1 MKKYIFLFFAVCA
14 FSVYANAQNRT
25 GDCTSYTSDDR
36 SVTFY
41 LNDSSAIQLRLCS
54 QSTVRIWFSP
64 DGSFQRNNP
73 SFAVVNED
81 LEDVGTVHVDE
92 QNACYEIFTPKLR
105 IRVNKSPFNLQI
117 FDKYQKLLFSDYADK
132 GHISNGQRK
141 LEYKTLRRDEHF
153 FGLGEKTGKLDRR
166 GEAYKMWNSDKPCY
180 SAVED
185 PLYKSIPFF
194 MSSYRYG
201 IFLDNTYKTEFKF
214 GTESRDYYSF
224 EAPGGEMIYYFI
236 FGKDYKEIMKQYV
249 DLTGKPIM
257 PPKWAL
263 GFAQCR
269 GLLTSEK
276 LSYEIAEGYRK
287 RGIPCDVIYQDIGWT
302 QYLQDFEWRK
312 GNYELSLIHI

>member
-1 MKKYIFLFFAVCA
+1 
-14 FSVYANAQNRT
+14 
-25 GDCTSYTSDDR
+25 
-36 SVTFY
+36 
-41 LNDSSAIQLRLCS
+41 
-54 QSTVRIWFSP
+54 
-64 DGSFQRNNP
+64 
-73 SFAVVNED
+73 
-81 LEDVGTVHVDE
+81 
-92 QNACYEIFTPKLR
+92 
-105 IRVNKSPFNLQI
+105 
-117 FDKYQKLLFSDYADK
+117 
-132 GHISNGQRK
+132 
-141 LEYKTLRRDEHF
+141 
-153 FGLGEKTGKLDRR
+153 
-166 GEAYKMWNSDKPCY
+166 
-180 SAVED
+180 
-185 PLYKSIPFF
+185 

-312 GNYELSLIHI
+312 GNYENPKKMLADLKDMASRWWFRKIRHFTSQ